1 MRPRPASPS
10 PSARELRGFAL
21 LVGVALAALGALA
34 LRGGHGAGAATLLA
48 LGAALLTAGLLAPR
62 RLRPVHAAW
71 MALALALSR
80 VTTPVLMAVV
90 YYGLFTPIGLLL
102 RLAGRRPLARDRA
115 APTFWADRPAG
126 ARRSDLR
133 RQF

>member
-1 MRPRPASPS
+1 MSSA
-10 PSARELRGFAL
+10 PSARELRAFAL
-21 LVGVALAALGALA
+21 LVGGALAALGALA
-34 LRGGHGAGAATLLA
+34 LRRGHAVPAAAPLA

-62 RLRPVHAAW
+62 RLGPVHAAW

-90 YYGLFTPIGLLL
+90 YYGLFTPIGLVL
-102 RLAGRRPLARDRA
+102 RAVGRRPLARDRA